1 MESAQEW
8 RGGRENRRRERG
20 GRIGGE
26 KGREI
31 KGEKMEER
39 NGERK
44 GKREREREKGKERKG
59 KRGREREKGKERKGE
74 RKGGM
79 ERERER
85 ERARERERESE
96 RERERERETLWMT
109 LWMTADDAANRHR
122 LALGPRMVAG
132 AAGRQDQRVIRGL
145 AYSSAGALRHCFA
158 QTQGGMRVHT
168 HIHRDDDACT
178 HARTSARTHAHT
190 YTEALLNIETA
201 RAEQAEYLTD
211 PG

>member
-1 MESAQEW
+1 MAGREGESEERKGREDW
-8 RGGRENRRRERG
+8 RRERERDKGRENGREKWR
-20 GRIGGE
+20 E
-26 KGREI
+26 KG
-31 KGEKMEER
+31 K
-39 NGERK
+39 ERK

-59 KRGREREKGKERKGE
+59 KREREREKGREERRDG
-74 RKGGM
+74 
-79 ERERER
+79 
-85 ERARERERESE
+85 ARERERESE